1 MEKSRGLGASENV
14 CHEIAREGGELL
26 EHLFDE
32 DVRTGE
38 QPRTVVLQGAA
49 GVGKTTLA
57 RMLMLDWARVRLYQQ
72 KFTCVFYLDA
82 KEVNQLRERSFAQMI
97 SKAWPSSEG
106 PIERVLSQP
115 SGLLFVTDG
124 FDKLNF
130 AFEEPECVLCK
141 DWTQVHPV
149 SFLMSSL
156 LRKVMLPQSSL
167 LVTTKLTACD
177 KLKLVLKRQRSVRL
191 PGMSEDA
198 ERGISVGVLKTS
210 SGPCRRAAASK
221 TTRRFSACAEPP
233 LCAGSSV
240 SVWSSRWRGHD
251 VTVLCRTT
259 PAPFACCVSSLL
271 TGAGGGSPALP
282 SETQLMSLCHLAAR
296 GVWT

>member
-57 RMLMLDWARVRLYQQ
+57 RMLMLDWARGRLYQQ
-72 KFTCVFYLDA
+72 QFTCVFYLDA
-82 KEVNQLRERSFAQMI
+82 EEVNQLRERSFAQMI

-130 AFEEPECVLCK
+130 AFEEPKCVLCK

-198 ERGISVGVLKTS
+198 RERYI
-210 SGPCRRAAASK
+210 CRCFEDEQWALQACRCLQNNEALFRMCRA
-221 TTRRFSACAEPP
+221 P
-233 LCAGSSV
+233 LVC
-240 SVWSSRWRGHD
+240 RL
-251 VTVLCRTT
+251 LCECLEQQVER
-259 PAPFACCVSSLL
+259 A
-271 TGAGGGSPALP
+271 
-282 SETQLMSLCHLAAR
+282 
-296 GVWT
+296 